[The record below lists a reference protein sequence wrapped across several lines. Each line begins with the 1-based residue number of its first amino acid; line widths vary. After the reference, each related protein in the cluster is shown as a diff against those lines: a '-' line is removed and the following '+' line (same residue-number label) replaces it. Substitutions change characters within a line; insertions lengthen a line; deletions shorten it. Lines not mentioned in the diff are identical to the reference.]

1 MHHGYQLLAI
11 DTQCFRRT
19 ICVGVNHIVKWRIL
33 RAAEAAPPPSPL
45 KRRTDAVTHSHVS

>member
-19 ICVGVNHIVKWRIL
+19 TCVGVNHIVKWRIL
-33 RAAEAAPPPSPL
+33 MAAEEAPPPPPL
-45 KRRTDAVTHSHVS
+45 SDVLTPSLSHVS